1 MYEPTDENIFYNL
14 LDIYILGL
22 PNITVGHK
30 TDINNRSIKLRG
42 VVFLSKNSP
51 DIQNVFWSKNG
62 EKIDVQGSGG
72 RLSGVTIDDP
82 SLTIRDVSQE
92 DAGKYQLTAINAVGP
107 NDSDVISIGMLKVLF
122 FLICL
127 CCFMT
132 FLEEAEDKALL
143 FIQLYVNCVV
153 TKRFLIG

>member
-1 MYEPTDENIFYNL
+1 MTKIFFYNL
-14 LDIYILGL
+14 LNIYILGL

-62 EKIDVQGSGG
+62 EKIDIQGSGG

-92 DAGKYQLTAINAVGP
+92 DAGNYQLTAINAVGP
-107 NDSDVISIGMLKVLF
+107 NDSDVISIGILKGF
-122 FLICL
+122 FLN
-127 CCFMT
+127 
-132 FLEEAEDKALL
+132 L
-143 FIQLYVNCVV
+143 FYAVL
-153 TKRFLIG
+153 